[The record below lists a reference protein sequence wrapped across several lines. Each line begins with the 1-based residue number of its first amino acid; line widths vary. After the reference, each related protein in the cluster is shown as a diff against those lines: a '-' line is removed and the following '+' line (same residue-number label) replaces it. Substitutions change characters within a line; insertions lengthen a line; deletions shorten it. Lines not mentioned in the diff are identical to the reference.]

1 MSAGVSSAMS
11 EFWSA
16 HSPITARPASVKPMN
31 VAPPS
36 PRKIL
41 ARPGR
46 KLYGRK
52 PRHAPTNAADRYM
65 RYRWPVWS
73 AAMLMKMPAITPRP
87 AASPSI
93 PSRNW
98 TALVTVT
105 NHRIVRPTLIHTKPG
120 TQLGMMFRTTPK
132 AIAAAAAPMCPRSL
146 SEAGRSVM
154 SSSTPIPTTSV
165 APTATPLSCSEKSK
179 LVSTVT
185 ANAP

>member
-1 MSAGVSSAMS
+1 MSKSGTPRMSAGVSSAMS

-105 NHRIVRPTLIHTKPG
+105 NAVQFLDGDRKSTRLNSSHSQISYAVFCLKKKNPQDSVDHVLHKIDAFIHPHPHSYRK
-120 TQLGMMFRTTPK
+120 L
-132 AIAAAAAPMCPRSL
+132 L
-146 SEAGRSVM
+146 S
-154 SSSTPIPTTSV
+154 
-165 APTATPLSCSEKSK
+165 PL
-179 LVSTVT
+179 T
-185 ANAP
+185 